1 MQGRQLYAAIL
12 RIQPPW
18 SVERVKLK
26 LTQGEVHVPLT
37 YEDRHLQRTPVA
49 YDPGPMKWSPYGF
62 GLEYVNW
69 AKTGFTIDRIDNR
82 PRSHPQGLSM
92 KNVLPLAA

>member
-69 AKTGFTIDRIDNR
+69 AKPASPSTGLIIG
-82 PRSHPQGLSM
+82 H
-92 KNVLPLAA
+92 VLIHKSCQ